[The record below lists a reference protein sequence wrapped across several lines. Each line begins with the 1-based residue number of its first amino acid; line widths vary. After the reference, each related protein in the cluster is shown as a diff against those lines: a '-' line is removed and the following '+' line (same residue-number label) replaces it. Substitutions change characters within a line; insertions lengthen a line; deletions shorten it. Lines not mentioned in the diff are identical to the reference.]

1 MKPTEEIAREFLDET
16 KGLPD
21 SIRHKELV
29 RLLNK
34 VRREQDKITSNK
46 CAEACVVDWPS
57 STVEQVRIRNIFHDI
72 CMNVKA
78 V

>member
-21 SIRHKELV
+21 SIKHKELV

-34 VRREQDKITSNK
+34 VRREQDKITSHA
-46 CAEACVVDWPS
+46 CANAIDDLDNTDVDSRLEAM
-57 STVEQVRIRNIFHDI
+57 EA